1 MSNNFTPVT
10 QGGKILDIDLVFG
23 RISSTIQIVPL
34 NENQRDPDE
43 ITGVAGCVRA
53 LHRPVV
59 HPKETAGEEGCAA
72 YLLHELWVEFFYAH
86 EDN

>member
-1 MSNNFTPVT
+1 MGPMP
-10 QGGKILDIDLVFG
+10 D
-23 RISSTIQIVPL
+23 ST
-34 NENQRDPDE
+34 
-43 ITGVAGCVRA
+43 GAAGCVRA

-72 YLLHELWVEFFYAH
+72 YPLHEPWVEFFYAN